1 MSRTLKALLKTIGSI
16 ILGVTFVFL
25 VNTFPIIMAI
35 LLVIALIITVFILFY
50 NEEDQSMN
58 KEEIEHIEEI
68 KKMLNFTT
76 EGTSLKINNEVSKL
90 LLKYIKELEQKE
102 SILDKVTDK
111 LKEVDKKYK
120 NEYENIENMELSA
133 TKICVLQE
141 LTCAIEDIEETLNII
156 EGENNNGNV

>member
-1 MSRTLKALLKTIGSI
+1 
-16 ILGVTFVFL
+16 
-25 VNTFPIIMAI
+25 
-35 LLVIALIITVFILFY
+35 
-50 NEEDQSMN
+50 MN
-58 KEEIEHIEEI
+58 KEEINKAIKVVFNEECKECYFPKRRCTSCIRDNRKKI
-68 KKMLNFTT
+68 K
-76 EGTSLKINNEVSKL
+76 
-90 LLKYIKELEQKE
+90 KYIKELEQKE

-141 LTCAIEDIEETLNII
+141 LTCVIEDIEETLNII